1 MCARLMGSARMSDK
15 TWDVGVSAI
24 VVRDGRVLL
33 VRYAYEKRKG
43 MWTLPGGYAQ
53 HDETL
58 DQAALRELKEEAG
71 LDGEPRGIV
80 SVRTRVT
87 EEGGA
92 VFVGF
97 RVTAEGEPTPDNY
110 EVDAARFFNREELLT
125 LDPVMELSRQVG
137 LAVLAAAAPGV
148 GLVETDI
155 PGRSDST
162 YKAYIVQ

>member
-1 MCARLMGSARMSDK
+1 MTQDK
-15 TWDVGVSAI
+15 EWDVGVSAV
-24 VVRDGRVLL
+24 VVRDERVLL

-58 DQAALRELKEEAG
+58 DQAALRELKEETG

-87 EEGGA
+87 QEGGA

-97 RVTAEGEPTPDNY
+97 RVAAEGEPRPDNY
-110 EVDAARFFNREELLT
+110 EVDAARFFNREELLA

-148 GLVETDI
+148 ELVETDI

-162 YKAYIVQ
+162 YKAYIVP

>member
-1 MCARLMGSARMSDK
+1 MSDK
-15 TWDVGVSAI
+15 TWDVGVSAV

-33 VRYAYEKRKG
+33 VRYAFGDRKG

-58 DQAALRELKEEAG
+58 DRAAVRELLEEAG
-71 LDGEPRGIV
+71 LHGEPCGIV

-97 RVTAEGEPTPDNY
+97 HVRCDDGEPVPDGH
-110 EVDAARFFNREELLT
+110 EVDAAQFFNRDELLA
-125 LDPVMELSRQVG
+125 LNPVLELSRQIG
-137 LAVLAAAAPGV
+137 LVVLAAAAPGV
-148 GLVETDI
+148 ELVETDI
-155 PGRSDST
+155 PGRSDAT
-162 YKAYIVQ
+162 YKAYLIKV

>member
-1 MCARLMGSARMSDK
+1 MPDK
-15 TWDVGVSAI
+15 TWDVGVSAV
-24 VVRDGRVLL
+24 VVRDERVLF
-33 VRYAYEKRKG
+33 VRYAYGQRTG

-58 DQAALRELKEEAG
+58 DRAAVRELEEEAG
-71 LDGEPRGIV
+71 LHGEPCGIV

-97 RVTAEGEPTPDNY
+97 RVAAEGEPTPDDY
-110 EVDAARFFNREELLT
+110 EVDAARFFNREELLA
-125 LDPVMELSRQVG
+125 LDPVMELSRQIG
-137 LAVLAAAAPGV
+137 LAVLASPGV
-148 GLVETDI
+148 ELVETDI

-162 YKAYIVQ
+162 YKAYIVP